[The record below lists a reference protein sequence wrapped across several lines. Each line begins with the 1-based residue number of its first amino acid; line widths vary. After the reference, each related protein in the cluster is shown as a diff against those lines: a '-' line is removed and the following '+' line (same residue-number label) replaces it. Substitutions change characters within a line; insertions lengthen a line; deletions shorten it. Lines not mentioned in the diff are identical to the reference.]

1 MSELGYDFL
10 VVALKTVVVCKVF
23 RFMVEAEERCVVAG
37 IGVVLYVAEKVEV
50 VFQLGANVL
59 QLFGSVK
66 ADVSVKCLNGF
77 KFVDAMTCE
86 RFLRGGVDTML

>member
-37 IGVVLYVAEKVEV
+37 VGVVLYVAEKVEV
-50 VFQLGANVL
+50 VCADHCRAVYETSCALYFMGGFLSRL
-59 QLFGSVK
+59 Q
-66 ADVSVKCLNGF
+66 F
-77 KFVDAMTCE
+77 KE
-86 RFLRGGVDTML
+86 G